1 MMTNH
6 ALKTIDKEPLQNAV
20 AAKENGS
27 VGHVSESAAIFSIIA
42 KLASEQTVDLE
53 RMERLIA
60 MRDKEMERLAR
71 ERYNNALASAQ
82 AEMPQVIADAQNS
95 HTHSRYATYEAV
107 SKAMQPVLQKYGF
120 SLSFGEGKSELPDC
134 LKIVCTV
141 SLGAYEKHYEAHIP
155 FDNGG
160 MKGNANKNATQAF
173 GSTITYGRRYL
184 KTMIFDVAVKDQDD
198 DAQTAAMGQTITTEQ
213 RDELLKLINETGTD
227 IQKFCAYCHVSEIA
241 SIPASK
247 YDELKQ
253 NLLAK
258 KEHQQATRTANENH

>member
-1 MMTNH
+1 MMTNQ
-6 ALKTIDKEPLQNAV
+6 ALETIDQEPLQNAV

-27 VGHVSESAAIFSIIA
+27 VGHVSESATIFSIIA
-42 KLASEQTVDLE
+42 KSASDPTIDLE

-71 ERYNNALASAQ
+71 ERFNNALASAQ

-198 DAQTAAMGQTITTEQ
+198 DAQSVSNSPIITDDQ
-213 RDELLKLINETGTD
+213 FAELNNLLDANEID
-227 IQKFCAYCHVSEIA
+227 KAKFCAYMGVDAIA
-241 SIPASK
+241 NIPQSDFARARIAIGKSI
-247 YDELKQ
+247 
-253 NLLAK
+253 
-258 KEHQQATRTANENH
+258 ANKAGRANV

>member
-1 MMTNH
+1 MMTNQV
-6 ALKTIDKEPLQNAV
+6 LKTIDQEPLQNAV

-27 VGHVSESAAIFSIIA
+27 AGHTTESATIFSIIA
-42 KLASEQTVDLE
+42 KSASDPTIDLE

-71 ERYNNALASAQ
+71 ERFNNALAAAQ
-82 AEMPQVIADAQNS
+82 AEMPQVVADAQNN
-95 HTHSRYATYEAV
+95 HTRSRYATYEAV

-141 SLGAYEKHYEAHIP
+141 SLGAYEKHYEAHVP

-198 DAQTAAMGQTITTEQ
+198 DAQSVSNNTVITDDQ
-213 RDELLKLINETGTD
+213 FAELNGLLDDNGIDKA
-227 IQKFCAYCHVSEIA
+227 KFCAYMGVDAIA
-241 SIPASK
+241 DIPQS
-247 YDELKQ
+247 
-253 NLLAK
+253 NFVRAK
-258 KEHQQATRTANENH
+258 KAIEKSIANKAGRANG

>member
-1 MMTNH
+1 MMTTQ
-6 ALKTIDKEPLQNAV
+6 ALKTIDQEPSQSAV
-20 AAKENGS
+20 ATKENGS
-27 VGHVSESAAIFSIIA
+27 VGHVTESATIFSIIA
-42 KLASEQTVDLE
+42 KLASEPTVDLE

-71 ERYNNALASAQ
+71 ERFNNALASAQ
-82 AEMPQVIADAQNS
+82 AEMPQVVADAENN
-95 HTHSRYATYEAV
+95 HTRSRYATYEAV

-120 SLSFGEGKSELPDC
+120 SLSFGEGKSELPNC

-198 DAQTAAMGQTITTEQ
+198 DGQAVDSNVVITDDQ
-213 RDELLKLINETGTD
+213 FDELNSLLDDNEID
-227 IQKFCAYCHVSEIA
+227 KAKFCVYMGVEAIA
-241 SIPASK
+241 DIPQS
-247 YDELKQ
+247 
-253 NLLAK
+253 NFVRAK
-258 KEHQQATRTANENH
+258 KAIEERIAKKRAYANG